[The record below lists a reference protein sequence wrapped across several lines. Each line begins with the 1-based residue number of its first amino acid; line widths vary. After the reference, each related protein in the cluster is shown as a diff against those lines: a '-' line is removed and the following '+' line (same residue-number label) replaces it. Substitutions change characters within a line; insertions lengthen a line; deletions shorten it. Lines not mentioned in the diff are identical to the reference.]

1 MDVNSSQ
8 LESTRVVEVSEIAR
22 KKSQPTATE
31 RPVLPSNGESNMEK
45 LDVLAPPRLTR
56 VRSTQSPTASPSSRH
71 VRKRPA
77 FPPAPA
83 PSSSFHAA
91 SPTDKVRAHSF
102 SWEGDDSLAP
112 AAESAAAAG
121 EIVLDGSVDNLSLG
135 YNLVVATSPQCN
147 EAELENIPV
156 VAEDLFEDDGEASS
170 PSSPAAAPSGAAR
183 VRADSIEC
191 SGLSEAFKST
201 LAVSVAPQSAES
213 ALDAAPLGGSGEAAA
228 VAAAEA
234 EAGDG
239 DAAGAAAW
247 LERCLP

>member
-1 MDVNSSQ
+1 
-8 LESTRVVEVSEIAR
+8 
-22 KKSQPTATE
+22 
-31 RPVLPSNGESNMEK
+31 MEK

-83 PSSSFHAA
+83 PAA
-91 SPTDKVRAHSF
+91 SFGADSPTADKVRAHSF

-112 AAESAAAAG
+112 AAESGADAG
-121 EIVLDGSVDNLSLG
+121 GIELDGSAGNLSLG

-147 EAELENIPV
+147 EAELENLHV
-156 VAEDLFEDDGEASS
+156 VGDELFAPDLYGGLSS
-170 PSSPAAAPSGAAR
+170 PISTAAAPSSAAR

-201 LAVSVAPQSAES
+201 LAVSAAPRSAEG
-213 ALDAAPLGGSGEAAA
+213 ALDVDGEEAA

-234 EAGDG
+234 EARDG
-239 DAAGAAAW
+239 EAAGAAAW